1 MKVKAVIF
9 DFDDTLTD
17 NKRLDLESFRY
28 LGRILGLYVPS
39 AREIKELR
47 KTLLAKDIISW
58 MIKKSARSV
67 PLDLCL
73 KIRNDFLRKENERLI
88 IVKPKVR
95 SALQKLKSEGCSL
108 FIATTRTDIGP
119 VKAILRKH
127 RVERFFKNVYSKDSG
142 DKIDIYKKILLDP
155 NLVPGECMVVSNSF
169 QDLSQALDL
178 GMKAVGVHGSYG
190 VDPALRGNME
200 VLEDLSK
207 LVFYVKKHCD

>member
-17 NKRLDLESFRY
+17 NKRLDIESFRH
-28 LGRILGLYVPS
+28 LSSVLGLYVPS

-47 KTLLAKDIISW
+47 KIMLAKDIISW
-58 MIKKSARSV
+58 MVKKSARPV

-73 KIRNDFLRKENERLI
+73 KIRNDFLKKENERLI
-88 IVKPKVR
+88 DVKPNAYSTLR
-95 SALQKLKSEGCSL
+95 KLKSGGCSL

-127 RVERFFKNVYSKDSG
+127 KVERFFKDVYSKDSG
-142 DKIDIYKKILLDP
+142 DKIDVYKRILLDLD
-155 NLVPGECMVVSNSF
+155 LVPGECLVVSNSF

-178 GMKAVGVHGSYG
+178 NMKAVGVNGSYG
-190 VDPALRGNME
+190 ADPALRGN
-200 VLEDLSK
+200 VKILEDLSE
-207 LVFYVKKHCD
+207 LTFYVKKQRD